1 MFHPVEVLE
10 RGSIITFG
18 LSYHGEPFPVRP
30 EYPDILGYHSVDCQN
45 VETPVPV
52 QGVVQLMEFQEDLI
66 DNLLLHCRQILEQLG
81 FKGVSPCPL
90 A

>member
-1 MFHPVEVLE
+1 MEVLE
-10 RGSIITFG
+10 RGAIITYG
-18 LSYHGEPFPVRP
+18 ISYHGEPFLVHL
-30 EYPDILGYHSVDCQN
+30 EYPDLLGDHSVDCQD
-45 VETPVPV
+45 VDTPVPV